1 MARHSVDIKGFK
13 ALLKAK
19 RVTQK
24 RFSQGIGMSESAL
37 TKSLKGM
44 RALKVEE
51 GATIARSLGRPL
63 AEIFSMF
70 GQDVYETWARSIPV
84 LGFVGASEEVIL
96 YDEFSDLIGIDE
108 LMLPFTGYSGVVLRV
123 KGDSMS
129 PRYLDGDVIAYSER
143 LAPEQCTGQEVVA
156 KGVDGRLVLKW
167 LQRSAGALM
176 LVSHNPQVPPI
187 VGVELEWV
195 ARIDFHIPRR

>member
-1 MARHSVDIKGFK
+1 MARRPVDIKGFK
-13 ALLKAK
+13 TLLKAK

-44 RALKVEE
+44 RALKIEE

-63 AEIFSMF
+63 AEIFEMF
-70 GQDVYETWARSIPV
+70 GQDIYDTWSNIVPV
-84 LGFVGASEEVIL
+84 MGLVGASEEVIL
-96 YDEFSDLIGIDE
+96 FDEFSDQIGIDE
-108 LMLPFTGYSGVVLRV
+108 LTLPFIGYSGVLLRV

-129 PRYLDGDVIAYSER
+129 PRYLDGDAIAYSER
-143 LAPEQCTGQEVVA
+143 LGPEQCTGQEVVA

-187 VGVELEWV
+187 VGVALEWV